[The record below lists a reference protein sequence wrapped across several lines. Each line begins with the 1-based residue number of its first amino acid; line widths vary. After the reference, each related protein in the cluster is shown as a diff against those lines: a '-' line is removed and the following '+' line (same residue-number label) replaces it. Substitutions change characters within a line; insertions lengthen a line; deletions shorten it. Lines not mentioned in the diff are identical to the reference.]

1 MECIQTSDSGIAGK
15 FLEVCKETI
24 IITMTDKEFNKNHLV
39 VSPDPL
45 KRCIRVFQI
54 QILWLSLGEIHNLT
68 MRKYFKIML
77 DKHSQEVILL
87 MWMQF
92 I

>member
-1 MECIQTSDSGIAGK
+1 MECIRISGIAGK
-15 FLEVCKETI
+15 FLEVSEKTI
-24 IITMTDKEFNKNHLV
+24 IITMTDKEFNKDHHV
-39 VSPDPL
+39 VSLYPL

-54 QILWLSLGEIHNLT
+54 HNLWLSLGEIYHLT

-77 DKHSQEVILL
+77 DKHSHEGILL
-87 MWMQF
+87 TWMQF